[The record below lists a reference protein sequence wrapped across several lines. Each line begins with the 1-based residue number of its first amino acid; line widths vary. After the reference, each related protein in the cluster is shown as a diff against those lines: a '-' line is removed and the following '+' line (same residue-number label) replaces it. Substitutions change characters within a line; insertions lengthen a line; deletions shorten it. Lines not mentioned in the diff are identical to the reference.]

1 MPKAKSFQ
9 VGSEALARKAA
20 VEVAG
25 SVAVGNFLEE
35 VDEGKGLATYLFE
48 SRQKGYVGWRWSVTI
63 FQQTAKS
70 TPTVSEVLMVPGP
83 EAILAPAWVP
93 WSERLADYKALQAE
107 LEAQAALDLEES
119 AYDEDDEADLAE
131 DESADSDEES
141 SEPGSQTE
149 NSENLAGLPEV
160 DEAQSLEESTDSAE
174 ELDGSMPKQVEEA
187 ELVVS
192 DFEQSQDS
200 QDDTDAAGKKPPR
213 FLRRRKRFGKK

>member
-149 NSENLAGLPEV
+149 NSENLAELPEV

>member
-48 SRQKGYVGWRWSVTI
+48 SRHKGYVGWRWSVTI

-119 AYDEDDEADLAE
+119 AYDEDDEADSETLLKKLAFGCLRNLSQLQRE
-131 DESADSDEES
+131 RGQLNEFTEASSKALNLDPSDVELWK
-141 SEPGSQTE
+141 Q
-149 NSENLAGLPEV
+149 LGL
-160 DEAQSLEESTDSAE
+160 
-174 ELDGSMPKQVEEA
+174 
-187 ELVVS
+187 
-192 DFEQSQDS
+192 
-200 QDDTDAAGKKPPR
+200 
-213 FLRRRKRFGKK
+213 

>member
-131 DESADSDEES
+131 DESADSAEES

-149 NSENLAGLPEV
+149 NSENLAELPEV

-174 ELDGSMPKQVEEA
+174 ELAGSMPKQVEEA